1 MYGLSLGPKNKMEK
15 KADVE
20 HMRGSVMGVGEL
32 GQREGHALKGPR
44 VRRLISQVM
53 LSENA

>member
-32 GQREGHALKGPR
+32 GQREGHAWKGPR